1 MPVGVAFALMAEL
14 KEKLRSDLTAAMKGR
29 QTTVV
34 ATLRMALAAVTVEE
48 VAGKTARELS
58 NDEVLKVLSREVK
71 KRNEAAEA
79 FAGAGRREQADA
91 ELAEAEVLK
100 SYLPAQ
106 LSDEELTDLVSQAIA
121 EVAAQAGE
129 QPGQKQMGQVM
140 KAANAKVAGRAEGGR
155 VAAIVKAKLL
165 G

>member
-1 MPVGVAFALMAEL
+1 MAEL
-14 KEKLRSDLTAAMKGR
+14 KERLRTDLTAAMKGR

-34 ATLRMALAAVTVEE
+34 ATLRMALAAVTTEE

-58 NDEVLKVLSREVK
+58 DEEVLKVLSREVK

-100 SYLPAQ
+100 TYLPAQ
-106 LSDEELTDLVSQAIA
+106 LSDDELADIVAQAIA
-121 EVAAQAGE
+121 EVAAQVGE

-155 VAAIVKAKLL
+155 VAGVVKAKLL

>member
-1 MPVGVAFALMAEL
+1 
-14 KEKLRSDLTAAMKGR
+14 
-29 QTTVV
+29 
-34 ATLRMALAAVTVEE
+34 
-48 VAGKTARELS
+48 
-58 NDEVLKVLSREVK
+58 VK

-79 FAGAGRREQADA
+79 FAGAGRKEQADA
-91 ELAEAEVLK
+91 ELAEADVLK

-106 LSDEELTDLVSQAIA
+106 LADDELADIVAQAIA
-121 EVAAQAGE
+121 EVAAASGE

>member
-1 MPVGVAFALMAEL
+1 MAEL

-34 ATLRMALAAVTVEE
+34 ATLRMALAAVTTEE
-48 VAGKTARELS
+48 VAGKVARELS
-58 NDEVLKVLSREVK
+58 DEEVLKVLTREVK

-106 LSDEELTDLVSQAIA
+106 LSDDELADVVAQAIA
-121 EVAAQAGE
+121 DVAAQSGE

>member
-1 MPVGVAFALMAEL
+1 MAEL
-14 KEKLRSDLTAAMKGR
+14 KEKLRTDLTAAMKGR

-34 ATLRMALAAVTVEE
+34 ATLRMALAAVTTEE
-48 VAGKTARELS
+48 VAGKVARELS
-58 NDEVLKVLSREVK
+58 DDEVLKVLSREVK

-79 FAGAGRREQADA
+79 FAGAGRKEQADA

-106 LSDEELTDLVSQAIA
+106 LADDELADIVAQAIA
-121 EVAAQAGE
+121 EVAAASGE

>member
-1 MPVGVAFALMAEL
+1 MAEL

-34 ATLRMALAAVTVEE
+34 ATLRMALAAVTTEE
-48 VAGKTARELS
+48 VAGKVARELS
-58 NDEVLKVLSREVK
+58 NEEVLKVLSREVK

-79 FAGAGRREQADA
+79 FAGAGRAEQADA

-100 SYLPAQ
+100 AYLPAQ
-106 LSDEELTDLVSQAIA
+106 LSDDELADLVTQAIA
-121 EVAAQAGE
+121 EVAGQSGE

-155 VAAIVKAKLL
+155 VAAVVKAKLL